1 MRRQTPTQRLVERL
15 TQANPGDDDVLA
27 AIGLLSPKACELY
40 KADNAA
46 VVHRTSQW
54 YNNRMLA
61 ALDAHLDWLGREHS
75 SLPSYSIRSA
85 WCASFAADMRA
96 CIVQALARN
105 LSALVNDHGLI
116 GVVVD
121 GVVYERDH
129 LQCEQTCTN
138 TAETLLTCYSYDY
151 CFYGGLSTAGA
162 TDSGLLTSP
171 AHLALEHLIS
181 VVYANKGHL
190 LDFAT
195 RAVEAVVPC
204 HARLIIQSLL
214 TWRAVGARLYAHYLK
229 RQAILA
235 SPSYMREAILFD
247 LEGAEG
253 DDVPQE

>member
-1 MRRQTPTQRLVERL
+1 MRCQTPTQRLVERL
-15 TQANPGDDDVLA
+15 TQTNPGDDDVLA
-27 AIGLLSPKACELY
+27 AIALLSPKACELY
-40 KADNAA
+40 KTNNVA
-46 VVHRTSQW
+46 VLHRTSQW

-61 ALDAHLDWLGREHS
+61 AIDAHLDWLGREHS
-75 SLPSYSIRSA
+75 SLPSYSILSA

-105 LSALVNDHGLI
+105 LSALVN
-116 GVVVD
+116 
-121 GVVYERDH
+121 ERDQ
-129 LQCEQTCTN
+129 LQCEQTCSN
-138 TAETLLTCYSYDY
+138 TADALLTCYSYDY

-162 TDSGLLTSP
+162 KDSGLLTSP

-204 HARLIIQSLL
+204 HARLIKQSLL

-229 RQAILA
+229 RQAMLA
-235 SPSYMREAILFD
+235 SPTYMREAILFD

-253 DDVPQE
+253 DDMPRE